1 MEKIL
6 VVAAH
11 PDDEMLGCGGTIIEH
26 IKKKDKVGVLIASEG
41 ITSRDEK
48 RNLQKRK
55 KEIENL
61 FSISKKIGKK
71 IGVNFIDFLGLPDNR
86 LDGENLLNIIKK
98 IEKIIIKFKP
108 SIIYTHHSGD
118 LNIDH
123 SLVSRAVL
131 TAARPTPDQ
140 TIRKI
145 YTFEILSS
153 TNWSESSKHTA
164 FIPNYF
170 NDISSSLNSKIKYLK
185 MYKDE
190 LRQWPHTR
198 SIKSIENLAF
208 YRGSSVGIKAAEA
221 FQLLREIKKN
231 T

>member
-11 PDDEMLGCGGTIIEH
+11 PDDELLGCGGTIIEH
-26 IKKKDKVGVLIASEG
+26 IKKKDKVGILIVSEG

-48 RNLQKRK
+48 RNVKKRK

-61 FSISKKIGKK
+61 FSTSKKIGKK
-71 IGVNFIDFLGLPDNR
+71 IGVNFIELLGLPDNR
-86 LDGENLLNIIKK
+86 LDGMNLLDIIKK
-98 IEKIIIKFKP
+98 IEKVIIKFKP
-108 SIIYTHHSGD
+108 NVIYTHHNGD

-123 SLVSRAVL
+123 SLVNRAVL
-131 TAARPTPDQ
+131 TATRPTPNQ
-140 TIRKI
+140 IVRKI
-145 YTFEILSS
+145 YSFEILSS
-153 TNWSESSKHTA
+153 TNWSVSSKHTA

-170 NDISSSLNSKIKYLK
+170 NDISSSLRSKIKYLK

-190 LRQWPHTR
+190 LRKWPHAR
-198 SIKSIENLAF
+198 SIKSIESLAYF
-208 YRGSSVGIKAAEA
+208 RGSSVGIKAAEA

-231 T
+231 S